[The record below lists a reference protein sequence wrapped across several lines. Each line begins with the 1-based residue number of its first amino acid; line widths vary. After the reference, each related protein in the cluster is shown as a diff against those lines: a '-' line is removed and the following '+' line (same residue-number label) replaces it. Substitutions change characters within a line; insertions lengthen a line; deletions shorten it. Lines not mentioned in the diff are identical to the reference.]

1 MIERQQ
7 AAVIVGCGLMGCDI
21 AAIFLRSGWSVRA
34 VAPDNENWE
43 RAGRQI
49 WPAE

>member
-21 AAIFLRSGWSVRA
+21 AEIFLRSGWSVCA
-34 VAPDNENWE
+34 VAPDIENWE